1 MLSDGDTAQ
10 GLATSV
16 LKPKYAKVSPT
27 KQLIKSRSWT
37 LRKQK
42 EKHCLSVC
50 VCVYVCVCVLSV
62 GGTPNIRSNNK

>member
-1 MLSDGDTAQ
+1 MLSDGDTAH

-42 EKHCLSVC
+42 EKHCLC
-50 VCVYVCVCVLSV
+50 VCICLCVRVICR
-62 GGTPNIRSNNK
+62 GHP

>member
-1 MLSDGDTAQ
+1 MLSDGDTAH

-27 KQLIKSRSWT
+27 KQLILQSSNPVSSCKSRSWT

-42 EKHCLSVC
+42 EKHCLC
-50 VCVYVCVCVLSV
+50 VCICLCVRVICR
-62 GGTPNIRSNNK
+62 GHP